1 MAINTLVPVIQ
12 KLSHTD
18 KLLLLQVLVQELLK
32 TEGVADRPGP
42 GLSSTAPEKYPAQL
56 DATPLTLAERKA
68 FLQQPV
74 AERQRLLAE
83 QAAAMQ
89 NHYEQNTDWK
99 DMMAGDIVEY

>member
-18 KLLLLQVLVQELLK
+18 KLLLLQVLVQGLLK
-32 TEGVADRPGP
+32 TEGIAQS
-42 GLSSTAPEKYPAQL
+42 LSSTAPEKYPAQL
-56 DATPLTLAERKA
+56 DAAPLTLAERQA

-74 AERQRLLAE
+74 AERQRVLAE

-89 NHYEQNTDWK
+89 NHYEQTTDWQ
-99 DMMAGDIVEY
+99 DLIAGDIVEY